1 MDLKSRRQELNL
13 TLQDVAKAVGVSEAT
28 VSRWES
34 GEIANM
40 RRNRITAL
48 AQILKVSPS
57 FIMDWEDKH
66 SNEIIGDSSMAA
78 LFRLADTLNEEGKA
92 QVTNSIDKIIKEHL
106 KKNNDQ

>member
-1 MDLKSRRQELNL
+1 MDIKSRRQELNL

-66 SNEIIGDSSMAA
+66 SDEIIGDSSMAT
-78 LFRLADTLNEEGKA
+78 LFRLADNLNEEGKM
-92 QVTNSIDKIIKEHL
+92 QVTNSINKIIKEHL
-106 KKNNDQ
+106 KKK